1 MEFVNE
7 TIIAKRLASLAGVE
21 PRVAVSGNFAT
32 PHELLRVLVATLDRC
47 RLFVLNPQAGW
58 PIREGLVTE
67 TPFVGPGVR
76 NDPTMDYLPMR
87 LSLVPR
93 LFALNRPPEAVL
105 IQTSAPK
112 GGKVSLGIEVNIM
125 PAAIEEVRRRGGLVI
140 AQVNPQMPYTRGDG
154 ELDLGMIDLAIEV
167 DAALPSPV
175 ERETDDVALGI
186 GENVATLARDGSTL
200 QMGIGALPDAAL
212 SHMRGRRDLGIWSEM
227 ISDGVLDLER
237 IGALDRSRPIVSTF
251 LFGSS
256 ELYQWAHDNPRL
268 VMRRTETVNDPA
280 RIAEHPLMLAINTAI
295 QIDLYAQ
302 ANASYVRGTI
312 YSGYGGQPDFVGGAL
327 HSAQGQSVLALHSW
341 HEKTSTSS
349 ILPMLQVPATSFQH
363 SVVVTENGI
372 APLFGRSQHAQAR
385 LLIENTAHPEARES
399 LVDAA
404 KYLGLWREK
413 S

>member
-1 MEFVNE
+1 MEFVSE
-7 TIIAKRLASLAGVE
+7 SIIARRLESLVGEE

-32 PHELLRVLVATLDRC
+32 PHELLRILVATLARS

-105 IQTSAPK
+105 IQTSAPQR
-112 GGKVSLGIEVNIM
+112 GKVSLGIEVNIM
-125 PAAIEEVRRRGGLVI
+125 PAAIEEVRRRGGFVI

-154 ELDLGMIDLAIEV
+154 ELSLDTIDLAIEV
-167 DAALPSPV
+167 DEALPGPP
-175 ERETDDVALGI
+175 EREADEVALRI

-212 SHMRGRRDLGIWSEM
+212 SHMHGLRDLGIWSEM
-227 ISDGVLDLER
+227 ISDGVLELER
-237 IGALDRSRPIVSTF
+237 LGALDRSRPIISTF
-251 LFGSS
+251 LFGTP

-268 VMRRTETVNDPA
+268 IMRRTETVNDPA

-302 ANASYVRGTI
+302 ANASYVRGRI

-341 HEKTSTSS
+341 HEKTSTTS
-349 ILPMLQVPATSFQH
+349 ILPLLDVPATSFQH

-385 LLIENTAHPEARES
+385 LLIENAAHPKSRDALTE
-399 LVDAA
+399 AA
-404 KYLGLWREK
+404 KALGLWRDK
-413 S
+413 H

>member
-1 MEFVNE
+1 MEFVSE
-7 TIIAKRLASLAGVE
+7 TIIARQLESLAGAQ

-32 PHELLRVLVATLDRC
+32 PHELLRVLGTTLERC

-58 PIREGLVTE
+58 PVREGLVTE

-76 NDPTMDYLPMR
+76 DDPTMDYLPMR

-93 LFALNRPPEAVL
+93 LFALNRPPDAVL

-125 PAAIEEVRRRGGLVI
+125 PAAIEEVRRRGGFVI

-154 ELDLGMIDLAIEV
+154 ELSLDMIDLAIEV
-167 DAALPSPV
+167 DQALPGPST
-175 ERETDDVALGI
+175 RETDDVALQI
-186 GENVATLARDGSTL
+186 GANVATLARDGSTL

-212 SHMRGRRDLGIWSEM
+212 SHMHGLRDLGIWSEM
-227 ISDGVLDLER
+227 ISDGVLELER
-237 IGALDRSRPIVSTF
+237 LGALDRSRPVISTF
-251 LFGSS
+251 LFGSA

-302 ANASYVRGTI
+302 ANASYVRGRI

-341 HEKTSTSS
+341 HDKTATTSV
-349 ILPMLQVPATSFQH
+349 LPLLEVPATSFQH

-385 LLIENTAHPEARES
+385 LLIEHVAHPKARDALTE
-399 LVDAA
+399 AA
-404 KYLGLWREK
+404 KELGLWREQQ
-413 S
+413 

>member
-1 MEFVNE
+1 MEFVSE
-7 TIIAKRLASLAGVE
+7 AIIAQRLEALPGVE

-32 PHELLRVLVATLDRC
+32 PHELVRILVATLERC

-93 LFALNRPPEAVL
+93 LFALNRPPDAVL

-140 AQVNPQMPYTRGDG
+140 AEVNPHMPYTRGDG
-154 ELDLGMIDLAIEV
+154 ELSVDTIDFALEN
-167 DAALPSPV
+167 DKALPGPV
-175 ERETDDVALGI
+175 DRGPDEVALRI
-186 GENVATLARDGSTL
+186 GENVATLAHDGSTL

-212 SHMRGRRDLGIWSEM
+212 SHMHGLRDLGIWSEM
-227 ISDGVLDLER
+227 ISDGVLALER
-237 IGALDRSRPIVSTF
+237 IGALDRSRTVTSTF
-251 LFGSS
+251 LFGST
-256 ELYQWAHDNPRL
+256 ELYEWAHDNPRL

-295 QIDLYAQ
+295 KIDLYAQ

-341 HEKTSTSS
+341 H
-349 ILPMLQVPATSFQH
+349 
-363 SVVVTENGI
+363 
-372 APLFGRSQHAQAR
+372 
-385 LLIENTAHPEARES
+385 
-399 LVDAA
+399 
-404 KYLGLWREK
+404 
-413 S
+413 

>member
-1 MEFVNE
+1 
-7 TIIAKRLASLAGVE
+7 
-21 PRVAVSGNFAT
+21 
-32 PHELLRVLVATLDRC
+32 
-47 RLFVLNPQAGW
+47 
-58 PIREGLVTE
+58 
-67 TPFVGPGVR
+67 
-76 NDPTMDYLPMR
+76 MDYLPMR

-93 LFALNRPPEAVL
+93 LFALNRPPDAVL

-140 AQVNPQMPYTRGDG
+140 AEVNPHMPYTRGDG
-154 ELDLGMIDLAIEV
+154 ELSVDTIDFALEN
-167 DAALPSPV
+167 DKALPGPV
-175 ERETDDVALGI
+175 DRGPDEVALRI
-186 GENVATLARDGSTL
+186 GENVATLAHDGSTL

-212 SHMRGRRDLGIWSEM
+212 SHMHGLRDLGIWSEM
-227 ISDGVLDLER
+227 ISDGVLALER
-237 IGALDRSRPIVSTF
+237 IGALDRSRTVTSTF
-251 LFGSS
+251 LFGST
-256 ELYQWAHDNPRL
+256 ELYEWAHDNPRL

-341 HEKTSTSS
+341 HEKTATSS
-349 ILPMLQVPATSFQH
+349 ILPLLEVPATSFQH

-385 LLIENTAHPEARES
+385 LLIEKAAHPKSRDS
-399 LVDAA
+399 LTAAA
-404 KYLGLWREK
+404 KELGLWREE
-413 S
+413 

>member
-1 MEFVNE
+1 MEFVSE
-7 TIIAKRLASLAGVE
+7 SIIAKRLESLGHDE

-32 PHELLRVLVATLDRC
+32 PHALLAILTSTLARC

-58 PIREGLVTE
+58 PVREGLVTE

-76 NDPTMDYLPMR
+76 TDPTADYLPMR

-93 LFALNRPPEAVL
+93 LFALNRPPDAVL
-105 IQTSAPK
+105 IQTSAPR

-125 PAAIEEVRRRGGLVI
+125 PAAIEEVRRRGGFVI

-154 ELDLGMIDLAIEV
+154 ELSVDTVDLAIEV
-167 DAALPSPV
+167 DEALPGPA
-175 ERETDDVALGI
+175 EREADEVALRI

-212 SHMRGRRDLGIWSEM
+212 SHMHGLRDLGIWSEM
-227 ISDGVLDLER
+227 ISDGVLELER
-237 IGALDRSRPIVSTF
+237 LGALDRSRPVISTF
-251 LFGSS
+251 LFGSP

-268 VMRRTETVNDPA
+268 IMRRTETVNDPA
-280 RIAEHPLMLAINTAI
+280 RIAEHPMMLAINTAI

-302 ANASYVRGTI
+302 ANASYVRGRI

-341 HEKTSTSS
+341 HEKSATSS
-349 ILPMLQVPATSFQH
+349 VLPMLEVPATSFQH

-385 LLIENTAHPEARES
+385 LLIERTAHPKARDELTEAAQS
-399 LVDAA
+399 
-404 KYLGLWREK
+404 LGLWRDRH
-413 S
+413 

>member
-1 MEFVNE
+1 MEFVSDA
-7 TIIAKRLASLAGVE
+7 IIAQRLESLSGDE

-32 PHELLRVLVATLDRC
+32 PHHLLDILVATLPRC

-76 NDPTMDYLPMR
+76 NDPSADYLPMR

-93 LFALNRPPEAVL
+93 LFAFNRPPDAVL
-105 IQTSAPK
+105 VQTSAPL

-125 PAAIEEVRRRGGLVI
+125 PAAIEEVRRRGGFVI

-154 ELDLGMIDLAIEV
+154 ELNVELIDLAIEV
-167 DAALPSPV
+167 DEPLPGPA
-175 ERETDDVALGI
+175 EREVDEVAQRI

-212 SHMRGRRDLGIWSEM
+212 SHMHGLRDLGIWSEM
-227 ISDGVLDLER
+227 ISDGVLELER
-237 IGALDRSRPIVSTF
+237 LGALDRSRQIISTF
-251 LFGSS
+251 LFGSP
-256 ELYQWAHDNPRL
+256 ELYEWAHDNPRL

-302 ANASYVRGTI
+302 ANASYVRGRI

-341 HEKTSTSS
+341 HDKSATSS
-349 ILPMLQVPATSFQH
+349 VLPMLEVPATSFQH

-385 LLIENTAHPEARES
+385 LLVEKAAHPKARDE
-399 LVDAA
+399 LTEAA
-404 KYLGLWREK
+404 KKLGLWREK
-413 S
+413 

>member
-1 MEFVNE
+1 MEFVSE
-7 TIIAKRLASLAGVE
+7 AIIAQRLEALPGVE

-32 PHELLRVLVATLDRC
+32 PHELVRILVATLERC

-93 LFALNRPPEAVL
+93 LFALNRPPDAVL

-140 AQVNPQMPYTRGDG
+140 AEVNPHMPYTRGDG
-154 ELDLGMIDLAIEV
+154 ELSV
-167 DAALPSPV
+167 DAIDFALENDKALPGPV
-175 ERETDDVALGI
+175 DRGPDEVALRI
-186 GENVATLARDGSTL
+186 GENVATLAHDGSTL

-212 SHMRGRRDLGIWSEM
+212 SHMHGLRDLGIWSEM
-227 ISDGVLDLER
+227 ISDGVLALER
-237 IGALDRSRPIVSTF
+237 IGALDRSRTVTSTF
-251 LFGSS
+251 LFGST
-256 ELYQWAHDNPRL
+256 ELYEWAHDNPRL

-341 HEKTSTSS
+341 HEKTATSS
-349 ILPMLQVPATSFQH
+349 ILPLLEVPATSFQH

-385 LLIENTAHPEARES
+385 LLIEKAAHPKSRDS
-399 LVDAA
+399 LTAAA
-404 KYLGLWREK
+404 KELGLWREE
-413 S
+413 